1 MRRSRPIGQ
10 DLRHDEPLVY
20 ERLSDP
26 ILVKRAK
33 DGDRRALAALCERH
47 APRVER
53 LAHHLLRDHEDA
65 RDASQDALAKL
76 CVKLPQFRGESSFS
90 HLAAPA
96 RRSTPAA
103 TSRSASSRAAASRS
117 TRTAARRATA
127 TRPGR
132 PRRRSCGPSSA
143 RCLAEIS
150 PAQAKVVVLKHGF
163 DFSFEE
169 IAGAEGMP
177 VGTAK
182 CHAHRG
188 RNGLRERLSA

>member
-10 DLRHDEPLVY
+10 SLRHDEPLVY

-26 ILVKRAK
+26 ILVRRAK
-33 DGDRRALAALCERH
+33 DGDRHALAALCERH

-90 HLAAPA
+90 TWLHRLVVNACRDVAQRQLARRCEPLEEDRREASDGDPA
-96 RRSTPAA
+96 RAA
-103 TSRSASSRAAASRS
+103 EVSELRAELGAQ
-117 TRTAARRATA
+117 
-127 TRPGR
+127 
-132 PRRRSCGPSSA
+132 
-143 RCLAEIS
+143 LAEIS